1 MDRTYQTLKQNDR
14 RWVDLKINRKN
25 GEAYAPSAA
34 FYEVRGHEKQN
45 VVVPSTPASVNFNR
59 VTAFIN
65 ETVTV
70 SAADYDIHWQLEKNG
85 SIHYHCTRLLVTEC

>member
-1 MDRTYQTLKQNDR
+1 M
-14 RWVDLKINRKN
+14 
-25 GEAYAPSAA
+25 AS
-34 FYEVRGHEKQN
+34 
-45 VVVPSTPASVNFNR
+45 ASVNQNR

-85 SIHYHCTRLLVTEC
+85 NTHYHCTRLLVTEC